1 LALTLL
7 SAANLRYSRAV
18 SLFRRLIRPATLGCA
33 LWLAPGWMG
42 VARAD
47 EPTAAD
53 IDSARA
59 AFFQGLDLR
68 DKQHDPSAAAER
80 FKAAY
85 ALVPTPRI
93 GFELGKTLR
102 SMGDLVG
109 ARAAFIAAVQLPA
122 RHGESTEAKKA
133 REDADAQASELD
145 PRIPQL
151 LIHLQGEGQIYVDG
165 EPLRR
170 EALAVPRR
178 LNPGNHV
185 VQVQVEG
192 DVKGERTVT
201 LREGDRREVTLSG
214 GAVEQPPT
222 NVVTPPPGNA
232 YGNRPWQ
239 PPQTHS
245 NAALKSGLLYL
256 AYTLAGVGVGTGSI
270 ALAFMKGATDSCD
283 STTKLC
289 TATDFSS
296 KKDFAIGFA
305 AVTDVLWGA
314 ALVSLIVAVAL
325 PRNEEP
331 PPGMVTGFTPLP
343 GGGLFT
349 TGARF

>member
-1 LALTLL
+1 M
-7 SAANLRYSRAV
+7 SNLRYPKAV
-18 SLFRRLIRPATLGCA
+18 SLFRRLLLPATLGCA
-33 LWLAPGWMG
+33 LLLAPSWIG

-47 EPTAAD
+47 EPTGAD
-53 IDSARA
+53 IESARA
-59 AFFQGLDLR
+59 AFLQGLELR
-68 DKQHDPSAAAER
+68 DKQHDPGAAVER

-109 ARAAFIAAVQLPA
+109 ARAAFVAAVQLPA
-122 RHGESTEAKKA
+122 RHGESPEAKKA
-133 REDADAQASELD
+133 REDAEAQAAELE

-165 EPLRR
+165 EALRR

-201 LREGDRREVTLSG
+201 LREGDRRELTLSAG
-214 GAVEQPPT
+214 GTAAEPPPT
-222 NVVTPPPGNA
+222 TDVARPPPGNV
-232 YGNRPWQ
+232 YGDNRAWQ
-239 PPQTHS
+239 PPQGSHS

-256 AYTLAGVGVGTGSI
+256 AYTLAGVGVGTGAIS
-270 ALAFMKGATDSCD
+270 LSVMKGATDGCD

-289 TATDFSS
+289 TATDFGT
-296 KKDFAIGFA
+296 KKDMAIGFA
-305 AVTDVLWGA
+305 VATDVLWGA
-314 ALVSLIVAVAL
+314 ALVSLIVALAL

-331 PPGMVTGFTPLP
+331 PPGVVTGFTPMP